1 MRWAFWRRESKITEE
16 FIGYVEPMIRS
27 NDLLMKTIQ
36 RANDLGLKG
45 IKIRVLERRSHS
57 HDPMLSS
64 IWFTGEKL

>member
-1 MRWAFWRRESKITEE
+1 MNWKFWKTESKITEE
-16 FIGYVEPMIRS
+16 FVGYVEPMIRS

-45 IKIRVLERRSHS
+45 VKIRVLEKRSHS